1 MLMTDQGSSYHPI
14 FLDLLRTLEKAEDR
28 ESAIHAVMDT
38 IAGIYHPERICY
50 VPEDQNAERTL
61 GNCDQ
66 WHSDARLLPNQ
77 VIKLLPSKR
86 GFVLS
91 LKSKGKRIGVL
102 MADEVRDPNELNTTL
117 SLLFTIPDALDM
129 ALSNIQYMKELN
141 ESRAQLANLSQSLG
155 VANKILRHDIANELL
170 IIGSSLDLYVVGG
183 KAKDLERA
191 QSSLQHMQT
200 IITQMRELDHFL
212 LSNTELVPVSLK
224 ETVEAVLPSWDMP
237 YIMTED
243 AKVLADPALR
253 AIIENLVS
261 NARKHGQASGME
273 FRVSKRNG
281 HTLLSV
287 WDDGKGVP
295 PECVDRIF
303 MEGVSFGAKRG
314 TGLGLYLVKR
324 TMERYGGNIVLGN
337 DPRGG
342 TLFELTFRSADR

>member
-14 FLDLLRTLEKAEDR
+14 FLDLLRTLQKAEDR

-38 IAGIYHPERICY
+38 IASIYHPEQICY
-50 VPEDQNAERTL
+50 IPEDLREGKVM

-66 WHSDARLLPNQ
+66 WHTEARLLPDQ
-77 VIKLLPSKR
+77 VIKLLPSKK

-102 MADEVRDPNELNTTL
+102 MADGVRNPNDLNSSL

-141 ESRAQLANLSQSLG
+141 ESRTQLTNLSQSLS

-170 IIGSSLDLYVVGG
+170 IISSSLDLYVVGG
-183 KAKDLERA
+183 KSRDLERA
-191 QSSLQHMQT
+191 QTSLQHMQV

-212 LSNTELVPVSLK
+212 LSNNELTPVSLK
-224 ETVEAVLPSWDMP
+224 EVVETVLPSMEMLYVMDG
-237 YIMTED
+237 D

-253 AIIENLVS
+253 AVIENLVS
-261 NARKHGQASGME
+261 NAKKHGQASGME
-273 FRVSKRNG
+273 FKIARHNG
-281 HTLLSV
+281 RTVLSV
-287 WDDGKGVP
+287 WDDGKGIP
-295 PECVDRIF
+295 SEYVDRIF
-303 MEGVSFGAKRG
+303 MEGVSFGSKRG

-324 TMERYGGNIVLGN
+324 TMERYEGNISLIN

-342 TLFELTFRSADR
+342 TRFDLTFRSAEH